1 MLVIDRLSLDY
12 GGREVIKDLSVV
24 LHSGQKVAI
33 IGASGAGKSTLL
45 AHIHRQLKNR
55 AALCAQSQGLVD
67 SLSLYHNIYMGAL
80 ARHNG
85 LYNLANLLSPFKTPL
100 AEVSALCH
108 TLELDMAPSTLVS
121 RLSGGQRQRVAIGRA
136 LYQRQPIFLGDE
148 PVSALDPAMADRIIQ
163 YIIGS
168 HDAVVMVLHNR
179 HQALT
184 HFDRILG
191 LKDGQLVLD
200 SQASALTLADLDAF
214 YGEGMK
220 NEEAQC

>member
-1 MLVIDRLSLDY
+1 MLVLDRLSLDY

-24 LHSGQKVAI
+24 LHSGQKVAL

-45 AHIHRQLKNR
+45 MHMYRQLKDR
-55 AALCAQSQGLVD
+55 ATLCAQSQGLVD

-80 ARHNG
+80 ARHSG
-85 LYNLANLLSPFKTPL
+85 LYNLANLVWPFKTPL

-108 TLELDMAPSTLVS
+108 ALELDIPPSTLVN

-148 PVSALDPAMADRIIQ
+148 PVSALDPAMADRIIRH
-163 YIIGS
+163 ILGS
-168 HDAVVMVLHNR
+168 HDTVVMVLHNR

-191 LKDGQLVLD
+191 LKNGQLVLD
-200 SQASALTLADLDAF
+200 APASTLTLADLDAF
-214 YGEGMK
+214 YGDAMK
-220 NEEAQC
+220 DEEAQC